1 MVILVLDVFANAMMD
16 TLEQT
21 VGLLT
26 IVSQLKMQ
34 LTLVQMV
41 TSGALTMELQQEQ
54 LEIVGVTVKMVFL
67 EITVRN
73 VPLVA
78 DTYTMI
84 LLQPQH
90 A

>member
-1 MVILVLDVFANAMMD
+1 MMD

-21 VGLLT
+21 AGLLT

-34 LTLVQMV
+34 PTLVWMV
-41 TSGALTMELQQEQ
+41 TSGALTTELQQGQ
-54 LEIVGVTVKMVFL
+54 LEIAGVPVKMVFL
-67 EITVRN
+67 EITVMN

-78 DTYTMI
+78 DTYTII

>member
-1 MVILVLDVFANAMMD
+1 MVILALDVFANAILD
-16 TLEQT
+16 TLEQAA
-21 VGLLT
+21 GLLT

-34 LTLVQMV
+34 PTLVRMV
-41 TSGALTMELQQEQ
+41 TSGALTTELQQGQ
-54 LEIVGVTVKMVFL
+54 LEIAGVPVKMVFL
-67 EITVRN
+67 EITVMN